1 MLCIIQARMSS
12 QRLPGKVIM
21 KIGKK
26 EILSHIIDTLKKI
39 KQISEIKVATSTSKL
54 DIKIIHI
61 CKKKKIEVV
70 RGNLNNV
77 VSRFFKVLKK
87 SESKFFIRI
96 NADSPFIDKNIIKK
110 AIFHAKKSKYDIV
123 TNVFDKTYPKGQSVE
138 IIRSDIFKTYF
149 TKIKKKEHLE
159 HITKFFYD
167 NNKLFKIFNFKNKKN
182 YNSINLS
189 VDTAEDYMKLK
200 KVYKYAHN
208 KSLNWFHLVKIYL
221 QLDLNV
227 QK

>member
-149 TKIKKKEHLE
+149 TKIKKKRTPRTH
-159 HITKFFYD
+159 Y
-167 NNKLFKIFNFKNKKN
+167 
-182 YNSINLS
+182 
-189 VDTAEDYMKLK
+189 
-200 KVYKYAHN
+200 
-208 KSLNWFHLVKIYL
+208 
-221 QLDLNV
+221 
-227 QK
+227 